1 MLVGLGVERKGSL
14 QHLLQQGKLAV
25 PFSRRWTSNHCTE
38 LNYRVQL
45 LEFQELQRE
54 PARFC
59 SCVSYESKSSSSSA
73 LLRRAS
79 PGLGPPH
86 SHKPHLGTK
95 GRTAR
100 LGRPLER
107 QGRVLR
113 STAYAT
119 SRRPEA
125 AAGRRVQR
133 ALDGLARREAG
144 ELVVPR

>member
-1 MLVGLGVERKGSL
+1 MPGAQLAKEITYTRALVSRRAHCKICIKS
-14 QHLLQQGKLAV
+14 V
-25 PFSRRWTSNHCTE
+25 PFCELCEEFSTCSSQNAPRAAPMHNSNACM
-38 LNYRVQL
+38 
-45 LEFQELQRE
+45 
-54 PARFC
+54 
-59 SCVSYESKSSSSSA
+59 
-73 LLRRAS
+73 
-79 PGLGPPH
+79 GPPH
-86 SHKPHLGTK
+86 SQKTHHGTK

-133 ALDGLARREAG
+133 AVDGLARREAG
-144 ELVVPR
+144 QLVVPR